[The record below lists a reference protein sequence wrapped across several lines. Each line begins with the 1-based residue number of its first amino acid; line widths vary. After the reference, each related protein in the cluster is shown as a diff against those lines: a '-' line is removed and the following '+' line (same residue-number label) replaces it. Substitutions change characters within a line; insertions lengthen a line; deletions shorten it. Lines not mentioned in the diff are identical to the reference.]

1 MTTPGEEPVYDRLGL
16 IVLSD
21 EECWALIDGTPIG
34 RVAFVHNGE
43 PQVLPV
49 NFMVVGHQIAFRT
62 TSGSKFSVASMRRP
76 VAFEVDGWDVHTR
89 SGWSVLLEGTT
100 DLVLDAD
107 EEAELDAMG
116 LEPWAE
122 HDHPME
128 WVRILPNDISGRR
141 IPAKQR

>member
-1 MTTPGEEPVYDRLGL
+1 MDTPGTEPVIDRLGL

-34 RVAFVHNGE
+34 RVAFVHDGE
-43 PQVLPV
+43 PKVLPV
-49 NFMVVGHQIAFRT
+49 NFLVVGHQIAFRS
-62 TSGSKFSVASMRRP
+62 TSGSKFSTASMRRP

-89 SGWSVLLEGTT
+89 SGWSVLVEGTA

-107 EEAELDAMG
+107 EEADLEQRG
-116 LEPWAE
+116 LEPWAV
-122 HDHPME
+122 HDQPME

-141 IPAKQR
+141 ISPQNR

>member
-1 MTTPGEEPVYDRLGL
+1 MNTPGESPVTDRLGL

-21 EECWALIDGTPIG
+21 EECWSLIDGTPIG
-34 RVAFVHNGE
+34 RVAFVHDGE

-49 NFMVVGHQIAFRT
+49 NFVVDGHQIAFRST
-62 TSGSKFSVASMRRP
+62 KGSKFSAASMRRP

-89 SGWSVLLEGTT
+89 SGWSVLVEGTA
-100 DLVLDAD
+100 DLVLDA
-107 EEAELDAMG
+107 ETEAELESKG
-116 LEPWAE
+116 LEPWAQ

-141 IPAKQR
+141 IPPKSR